1 MTSSLAA
8 IAGVQTTCELAYTP
22 TPTWQHNGVVVGSLK
37 EHGDG
42 LHDSPGAIGLLLAY
56 HEQDVGPVK
65 DLGATFEHARHGAHD
80 STKWP
85 RARTCLGALRA
96 ELCARAV
103 LGGMPRAPIRACATV
118 RW

>member
-1 MTSSLAA
+1 M
-8 IAGVQTTCELAYTP
+8 AGVQTTCEFAYTP
-22 TPTWQHNGVVVGSLK
+22 TPTWQHNGVVGGSLK

-65 DLGATFEHARHGAHD
+65 DLGATVLHARQGAHD

>member
-1 MTSSLAA
+1 MAA
-8 IAGVQTTCELAYTP
+8 MAGVQTTCELACTP

-37 EHGDG
+37 NHGDG

-65 DLGATFEHARHGAHD
+65 DLGATVEHARQGTHD
-80 STKWP
+80 STKWL
-85 RARTCLGALRA
+85 RARTCLGALA
-96 ELCARAV
+96 PSCARV
-103 LGGMPRAPIRACATV
+103 LCWMPRAPICACATV